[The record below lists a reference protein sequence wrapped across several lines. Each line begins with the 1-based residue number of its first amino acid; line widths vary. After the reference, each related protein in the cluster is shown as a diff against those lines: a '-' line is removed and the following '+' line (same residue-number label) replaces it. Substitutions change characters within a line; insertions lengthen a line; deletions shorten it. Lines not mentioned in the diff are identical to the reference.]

1 MNLLNREI
9 FMDAKDNNE
18 TINMMLDMEYIP
30 SIYDEKINIEKYT
43 KMPLSKLSILG
54 VGFSNISEVTRTI
67 TQSINTDGLYRCVLP
82 KGATKLA
89 QAKDGTGALGSAFD
103 TNNKLIGQARWIKQ
117 DNVRQVTT
125 MPYNPTMLF
134 MAATLMSI
142 DKKLDSIQETQQKI
156 LSFLENKEK
165 ANLKASLDTL
175 SDILN
180 NYKYNWENEK
190 YRTNKHILVQ
200 SIKHDASKS
209 IEFHQTQI
217 REKLKKQSLLHINKS
232 VNNKMEKIY
241 SQFKDYQLALYIFS
255 FASFIEIILLGN
267 FNVEY
272 LNNTSN
278 KIESLSLKYR
288 ELYTECYNIIEG
300 YASTSMESHLLNGL
314 AKISKTSGQLISK
327 VPVVNKSPI
336 DGVLMETGERLEK
349 FESNKTN
356 KTLKNFIDARSSQV
370 QLFVDNINT
379 VNKLYNEPLE
389 FLIYKEYIYI
399 KD

>member
-43 KMPLSKLSILG
+43 KIPLSKLSILG